1 VRASRQ
7 AILVGVL
14 SALVS
19 APVLAAPSEVALDLP
34 PQSLSVTL
42 NQVARTGAF
51 EVVFDRT
58 VTDAKRSP
66 RLKGRFSTARALDVV
81 LAGSGL
87 AWRRNADGAFVV
99 VKPTAAP
106 RPAPS
111 ASGDPGDGA
120 VSELLVLGRRNL
132 NTGIRRSR
140 DDIQPYDI
148 ADSDTL
154 VRSGGETIE
163 GFMRARMPANAQ
175 VATNLQAPVANMAAT
190 RSGLDLLGLG
200 AAQTLVL
207 VDGRRLPSLPAPVD
221 PLSGAVWAGFTQA
234 DLNGLPLAAIERIEV
249 LTSTAGALYGP
260 GATGGAVNVVLK
272 RDYQGAEASFTQGL
286 SARGDAPAWRFDGHI
301 GHSSPDGR
309 SGLSLTIGLSSFDG
323 LRFEDRDYVLA
334 GRIRRQ
340 ASASSFADPPVGN
353 DINIVNPFRD
363 GSRATGLTLDPQYGG
378 HSLGAST
385 THFSINGFS
394 ASEAIANAGTL
405 DLSLSPDGFGRKQSL
420 LTANRSASLVL
431 SGRRQWGAIEAFF
444 DVLQLE
450 SWGRAVGPSGDPTFL
465 GIFGDAPDN
474 PFQEYIL
481 VSVPLPWQGVIRSH
495 DVTRRLNLG
504 LVAQLPRGWT
514 ASFDASYSTAMGRT
528 SDERPQQDIGGQIV
542 GMSGIDNPLYP
553 QVSPLE
559 DRSSFLKAYGH
570 YLFPSGRTYKIQD
583 RLQDFNIRAAGPLWI
598 LPGGPLTMMLSAQA
612 RLERAPLG
620 TQYGWSW
627 WSVDFEKANT
637 PGLGQT
643 TGSVYAEWR
652 APLVSRQAQGPW
664 RGLEIQLAMRA
675 DQVRVRVPLYTD
687 ILAEALGKTLFK
699 GQDTVAA
706 TTLGIRS
713 FLARD
718 LMIRA
723 SYADGYLPTTTQ
735 QLNTNAGMS
744 FGELQ
749 RVTDAKRGG
758 QNIGSDYGFYV
769 LFGGSPRLSAEKA
782 RTVSIGLVYTPGFLA
797 DARFSIDY
805 LRTDKSREPSAYLRR
820 NVDYFVA
827 REDQYPDRI
836 IRAPLT
842 DADRALGYTGGV
854 ITSVD
859 TTDLSVGRSVV
870 ESVDVSADYRRDL
883 GSESALR
890 SYLRMTWQP
899 SYRRRGNPAGPWYE
913 TAGHSDGPLKLR
925 GNVGL
930 EWSRD
935 ETLVGLNIQY
945 YAGRDVERSGFG
957 WTSGTD
963 EIAIQQATTLPAQTY
978 VDVVMRRAFGSDGQ
992 AQLQLVVRNLFD
1004 AKAPLD
1010 ANNELGYS
1018 TYGDPRGR
1026 RFELTL
1032 SRRF

>member
-1 VRASRQ
+1 M
-7 AILVGVL
+7 LG
-14 SALVS
+14 AL
-19 APVLAAPSEVALDLP
+19 LAAPALAAPTEVALDLP
-34 PQSLSVTL
+34 PQSLSMTL

-51 EVVFDRT
+51 EVVFDRAL
-58 VTDAKRSP
+58 TDAKRSP
-66 RLKGRFSTARALDVV
+66 RLKGRFSTAGALDVV

-87 AWRRNADGAFVV
+87 TWRRNADGAFIV
-99 VKPTAAP
+99 T
-106 RPAPS
+106 RPASVARSTPVV
-111 ASGDPGDGA
+111 SGDPGDGA

-175 VATNLQAPVANMAAT
+175 VATSLQAPVANMAAT

-200 AAQTLVL
+200 VAQTLVL
-207 VDGRRLPSLPAPVD
+207 VDGRRLPGLPAPVD
-221 PLSGAVWAGFTQA
+221 PFSGAVWAGFTQA
-234 DLNGLPLAAIERIEV
+234 DLNSLPLAAIERIEV

-260 GATGGAVNVVLK
+260 GATGGTVNVVLK
-272 RDYQGAEASFTQGL
+272 RDYQGAEALFTQGL
-286 SARGDAPAWRFDGHI
+286 AARGDASVSRFDGHI
-301 GHSSPDGR
+301 GHSAPDGR
-309 SGLSLTIGLSSFDG
+309 SGISLTIGLSRFDG
-323 LRFEDRDYVLA
+323 LKFGDRDYVLA
-334 GRIRRQ
+334 GRERRQ
-340 ASASSFADPPVGN
+340 ASASPFADPPVGN

-363 GSRATGLTLDPQYGG
+363 GPHATGLTLDPQYGG
-378 HSLGAST
+378 QSLGAST

-394 ASEAIANAGTL
+394 AGEAIANAGTL

-420 LTANRSASLVL
+420 LTASRSASLIL
-431 SGRRQWGAIEAFF
+431 SGRRQWGSIEAFF

-465 GIFGDAPDN
+465 GIFGDAPEN

-504 LVAQLPRGWT
+504 LVARFARGWT
-514 ASFDASYSTAMGRT
+514 ASFDASYSTATGRT
-528 SDERPQQDIGGQIV
+528 SDERPQQDISGQIL

-553 QVSPLE
+553 QFSPLQ
-559 DRSSFLKAYGH
+559 DRSTFLDTYAR
-570 YLFPSGRTYKIQD
+570 YLFPAGRTYKIQD
-583 RLQDFNIRAAGPLWI
+583 RLQDFNIRAAGPLWT
-598 LPGGPLTMMLSAQA
+598 LPGGPLTMTLSAQA

-620 TQYGWSW
+620 VQYGWSRL
-627 WSVDFEKANT
+627 SVAFEKANT
-637 PGLGQT
+637 PGLGQA

-664 RGLEIQLAMRA
+664 RGLEVQLALRA
-675 DQVRVRVPLYTD
+675 DRVRVRVPLYTD
-687 ILAEALGKTLFK
+687 LLADALGKTLFK
-699 GQDTVAA
+699 GEDTVAA
-706 TTLGIRS
+706 TTFGLRS

-735 QLNTNAGMS
+735 QLNTNAGTM
-744 FGELQ
+744 FGEF
-749 RVTDAKRGG
+749 RSVTDARRGG
-758 QNIGSDYGFYV
+758 QKIGGDQGFYV
-769 LFGGSPRLSAEKA
+769 LFGGSPRLKAEKA
-782 RTVSIGLVYTPGFLA
+782 QTLSIGLVYTPRFLS
-797 DARFSIDY
+797 DARLSIDY
-805 LRTDKSREPSAYLRR
+805 LRTDKRLEPTDYLRR

-870 ESVDVSADYRRDL
+870 ESIDISADYRREL
-883 GSESALR
+883 GSAGALR
-890 SYLRMTWQP
+890 AYLRMTWQP
-899 SYRRRGNPAGPWYE
+899 SYRRRGDPAGPWYE
-913 TAGHSDGPLKLR
+913 TAGHSDGPLKTR

-930 EWSRD
+930 EWSNGP
-935 ETLVGLNIQY
+935 TLVGLNVQY
-945 YAGRDVERSGFG
+945 YAGRDVQRSGFG

-963 EIAIQQATTLPAQTY
+963 EIAIQQASTLPAQAY
-978 VDVVMRRAFGSDGQ
+978 ADIVFRRDLGREGQ
-992 AQLQLVVRNLFD
+992 TGLQLVVRNLFD

-1010 ANNELGYS
+1010 ANNDLGYS